1 MLLRLIAILFL
12 ASSVALGQGARG
24 VLQKSKALKLT
35 DSQQQQIR
43 VVLSKT
49 AKEYNELLSQ
59 GQGKPDLNRKLNA
72 LRQGAEKKALKFL
85 TEEQRTTWDQLNRR
99 SLPAPVENGATT
111 SPPRDGSLIIP
122 TIDELKS
129 PPSRGAFGPSTT
141 LARTVPHPVSG
152 TGYLILTD
160 HTDETAV
167 TALKQLAE
175 ARGGEL
181 MTLKSLGTLHKDA
194 RKVELVQEAIREVN
208 PRFVAIAPMM
218 ESYRENMH
226 LCLLRILSGL
236 DKDPELD
243 TFPGYLIASNPT
255 KLAEL
260 IEQTIQFRPREVDE
274 IRPVSMGAIED
285 SDGRRYRSYQKAKV
299 MQKMFAE
306 GGKESPAIIVT
317 TKKSHTERD
326 DYPELPAGE
335 GNIEMSPT
343 FERHTFESLSIP
355 AELAIEES
363 NMLFMF
369 GHGTTNRICG
379 IDIDAFAKTGFD
391 DGIIFCGSCMS
402 AAPYDAD
409 RVDLSSMR
417 DDKRFAFQAMDNG
430 AVAMLGHMGLCGG
443 FPKVFPMAEQ
453 VLAGTS
459 TGEAYQQL
467 MNSII
472 GDKAIPDYYR
482 GHDGPKGPAN
492 AYLYVLLGDPSLMPV
507 KK

>member
-1 MLLRLIAILFL
+1 MLLRVIAILFL
-12 ASSVALGQGARG
+12 TSSFASGQGAQG
-24 VLQKSKALKLT
+24 VLRKSEALKLT
-35 DSQQQQIR
+35 ESQQQQIR
-43 VVLSKT
+43 AVLSKT
-49 AKEYNELLSQ
+49 AKEYNELRSQ
-59 GQGKPDLNRKLNA
+59 GKGDPGLNRKLNA
-72 LRQGAEKKALKFL
+72 LREGAEKEALKFL
-85 TEEQRTTWDQLNRR
+85 TEEQRTTWDQLNPGI
-99 SLPAPVENGATT
+99 LPAPVENRATT

-122 TIDELKS
+122 TIDELKR
-129 PPSRGAFGPSTT
+129 PPSPGAFGPSTT
-141 LARTVPHPVSG
+141 LARTVPHQVSS

-160 HTDETAV
+160 HTDQTAV
-167 TALKQLAE
+167 TALEQLAE

-181 MTLKSLGTLHKDA
+181 MALKSLGTLHKDA
-194 RKVELVQEAIREVN
+194 RKVELLQDAIREVN

-243 TFPGYLIASNPT
+243 VFPGYLIASSPAQ
-255 KLAEL
+255 LAEL

-285 SDGRRYRSYQKAKV
+285 SDARRYRSYQKAKV

-306 GGKESPAIIVT
+306 EGKQSPAIIVT
-317 TKKSHTERD
+317 TKKSHMERG

-335 GNIEMSPT
+335 GNIVMSPT
-343 FERHTFESLSIP
+343 SQRHTFKSLSLP
-355 AELAIEES
+355 AELAIDES

-379 IDIDAFAKTGFD
+379 IHINAFAKIDFGG
-391 DGIIFCGSCMS
+391 GIIFCGSCMS

-409 RVDLSSMR
+409 RVDLTSKR
-417 DDKRFAFQAMDNG
+417 DDKRFAFHAMDNG

-482 GHDGPKGPAN
+482 GHDGPTGPAN
-492 AYLYVLLGDPSLMPV
+492 AYLYVLLGDPSLIPV

>member
-1 MLLRLIAILFL
+1 MLFRVISILFL
-12 ASSVALGQGARG
+12 AHSFALGQGAQG
-24 VLQKSKALKLT
+24 VLRKSEALKLT
-35 DSQQQQIR
+35 ASQQQQIR
-43 VVLSKT
+43 AVLIKT
-49 AKEYNELLSQ
+49 VKEYNELRSR
-59 GQGKPDLNRKLNA
+59 GQEEPGLNRKLNS
-72 LRQGAEKKALKFL
+72 LREGAEEEALNLL

-99 SLPAPVENGATT
+99 GPPTPAGKGATA
-111 SPPRDGSLIIP
+111 SHPRDGSLIIP

-141 LARTVPHPVSG
+141 LARTVPHQVSA
-152 TGYLILTD
+152 TGYLVLTD
-160 HTDETAV
+160 HTDETAI

-181 MTLKSLGTLHKDA
+181 MRFKSLGTLYKDA
-194 RKVELVQEAIREVN
+194 RKVKLLQDAIRGVN

-243 TFPGYLIASNPT
+243 VFPGYLIASSPA

-260 IEQTIQFRPREVDE
+260 IEQTIQFRPREVEE

-285 SDGRRYRSYQKAKV
+285 SDARRYRSYQKAKV

-306 GGKESPAIIVT
+306 EGKESPAIIVT
-317 TKKSHTERD
+317 TKKSHMERD
-326 DYPELPAGE
+326 DYPELPVGE
-335 GNIEMSPT
+335 GNIVMSPT
-343 FERHTFESLSIP
+343 SQRHTFESLSLP

-379 IDIDAFAKTGFD
+379 IHINAFAKIDFGG
-391 DGIIFCGSCMS
+391 GIIFCGSCMS

-409 RVDLSSMR
+409 RVDLTSKR
-417 DDKRFAFQAMDNG
+417 DDKRFAFYAMDNG

-472 GDKAIPDYYR
+472 GDNAIPDYYR
-482 GHDGPKGPAN
+482 EHDGPTGPAN
-492 AYLYVLLGDPSLMPV
+492 AYLYVLLGDPSLTPV